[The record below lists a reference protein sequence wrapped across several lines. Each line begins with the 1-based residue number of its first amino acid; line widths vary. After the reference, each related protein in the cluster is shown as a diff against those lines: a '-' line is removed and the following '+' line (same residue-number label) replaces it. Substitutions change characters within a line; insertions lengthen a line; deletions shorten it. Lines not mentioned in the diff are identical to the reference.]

1 MAETAGGEIL
11 VFELNAQRFALS
23 ADVVVRVERAVTIT
37 AMPSS
42 PAAVAGII
50 NVRGE
55 LVPVI
60 ALRRHLQLP
69 ERALRLDDQ
78 LVIAR
83 GARRAY
89 ALLVDAALDVE
100 RYTAEE
106 FAAADALAARA
117 DSMRGAVRLRGD
129 IVFVHDLD
137 RFLSL
142 DEERALDAALANHTS
157 EREAPRV

>member
-1 MAETAGGEIL
+1 MSETAVGLIL
-11 VFELNAQRFALS
+11 VFELDAQRFALS
-23 ADVVVRVERAVTIT
+23 IDVVARVERAVTIT

-42 PAAVAGII
+42 PAAVAGVI

-60 ALRRHLQLP
+60 ALRRHLHLP

-100 RYTAEE
+100 HYTAAE
-106 FAAADALAARA
+106 FAAADALAAPA
-117 DSMRGAVRLRGD
+117 DSMRGAVRLRDD

-142 DEERALDAALANHTS
+142 DEERVLDAALLNETAR
-157 EREAPRV
+157 REATRA